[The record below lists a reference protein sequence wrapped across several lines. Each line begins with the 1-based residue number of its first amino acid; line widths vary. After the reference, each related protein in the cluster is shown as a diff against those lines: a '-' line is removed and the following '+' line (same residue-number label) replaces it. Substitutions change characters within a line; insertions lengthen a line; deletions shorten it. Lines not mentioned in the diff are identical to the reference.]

1 MDAVIRGLA
10 IYFTLLVIIRLS
22 GRRTLAQMTPF
33 DLVIV
38 LVISETTQ
46 QATLGDD
53 FSITSAIILIL
64 TLFTTDIALSYV
76 KRWWPKT
83 AHVIDGAPTV
93 LVVDGRYD
101 ERALRGCRLDEEGCD
116 GGSPQSGRDRARERH
131 QVRDPGGERQHQ
143 RDQEAI
149 LNTARR
155 NIGN

>member
-46 QATLGDD
+46 QAMLGDD
-53 FSITSAIILIL
+53 FSITNAIILIL

-76 KRWWPKT
+76 KRWWPKI
-83 AHVIDGAPTV
+83 ARVIDGVPTV

-101 ERALRGCRLDEEGCD
+101 ERALRGCRLDKEDVMEAARNQEGI
-116 GGSPQSGRDRARERH
+116 ER
-131 QVRDPGGERQHQ
+131 VSDIKF
-143 RDQEAI
+143 AI
-149 LNTARR
+149 LEVSG
-155 NIGN
+155 NISVIKKQSRIQHGGTL

>member
-46 QATLGDD
+46 QAMLGDD
-53 FSITSAIILIL
+53 FSITNAVILIL
-64 TLFTTDIALSYV
+64 TLFTTDIGLSYV

-83 AHVIDGAPTV
+83 AHVIDGVPTV

-101 ERALRGCRLDEEGCD
+101 ERALRGCRLDKEDVMEAARSQEGI
-116 GGSPQSGRDRARERH
+116 ER
-131 QVRDPGGERQHQ
+131 VSEIKF
-143 RDQEAI
+143 AI
-149 LNTARR
+149 LEVSG
-155 NIGN
+155 NISIIKKQD

>member
-46 QATLGDD
+46 QAMLGDD
-53 FSITSAIILIL
+53 FSITNAVILIL

-83 AHVIDGAPTV
+83 AHVIDGVPTV

-101 ERALRGCRLDEEGCD
+101 ERALRGCRLDKEDVMEAARSQEGI
-116 GGSPQSGRDRARERH
+116 ER
-131 QVRDPGGERQHQ
+131 VSEIKF
-143 RDQEAI
+143 AI
-149 LNTARR
+149 LEVSG
-155 NIGN
+155 NISIIKKQD

>member
-1 MDAVIRGLA
+1 MDAVIRGQA

-46 QATLGDD
+46 QTMLGDD
-53 FSITSAIILIL
+53 FSITNAVILIL

-83 AHVIDGAPTV
+83 HTSSMVFRPCSSSTGATTNAPYAG
-93 LVVDGRYD
+93 VVSTRRTSWKR
-101 ERALRGCRLDEEGCD
+101 RA
-116 GGSPQSGRDRARERH
+116 ARK
-131 QVRDPGGERQHQ
+131 
-143 RDQEAI
+143 ASS
-149 LNTARR
+149 A
-155 NIGN
+155 

>member
-46 QATLGDD
+46 QAMLGDD
-53 FSITSAIILIL
+53 FSITNAIILIL

-76 KRWWPKT
+76 KRWWPRT
-83 AHVIDGAPTV
+83 AHVIDGVPTV

-101 ERALRGCRLDEEGCD
+101 ERALRGCRLDKEDVMEAARNQEGI
-116 GGSPQSGRDRARERH
+116 ER
-131 QVRDPGGERQHQ
+131 VSDIKF
-143 RDQEAI
+143 AI
-149 LNTARR
+149 LEVSG
-155 NIGN
+155 NISVIKKQS

>member
-46 QATLGDD
+46 QAMLGDD
-53 FSITSAIILIL
+53 FSITNAIILIL

-83 AHVIDGAPTV
+83 THVIDGVPTV
-93 LVVDGRYD
+93 LVVEGRYD
-101 ERALRGCRLDEEGCD
+101 ERALRGCRLDKEDVMEAARNQEGI
-116 GGSPQSGRDRARERH
+116 ER
-131 QVRDPGGERQHQ
+131 VSDIKF
-143 RDQEAI
+143 AI
-149 LNTARR
+149 LEVSG
-155 NIGN
+155 NISVIKKQS

>member
-46 QATLGDD
+46 QAMLGDD
-53 FSITSAIILIL
+53 FSITNAIILIL

-83 AHVIDGAPTV
+83 AHVIDGVPTV

-101 ERALRGCRLDEEGCD
+101 ERALRGCRLDKEDVMEAARSQEGIERV
-116 GGSPQSGRDRARERH
+116 SEIKFAIMEVSG
-131 QVRDPGGERQHQ
+131 
-143 RDQEAI
+143 
-149 LNTARR
+149 
-155 NIGN
+155 NISIIKKPD